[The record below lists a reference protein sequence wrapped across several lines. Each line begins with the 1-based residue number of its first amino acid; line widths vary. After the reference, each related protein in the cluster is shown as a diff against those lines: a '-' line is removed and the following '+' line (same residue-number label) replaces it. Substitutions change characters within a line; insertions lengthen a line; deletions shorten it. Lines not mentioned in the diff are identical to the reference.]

1 MLAAGSL
8 ESEPVD
14 EDEEGGHMSPEAV
27 VNQVIEAFNR
37 HDAEAVG
44 TCYAEDAV
52 VHDPA
57 SPEPLKG
64 RDAIIAFDH
73 VIFGAFPDVRWEPL
87 APVIVSGNQAVWQIV
102 TSATF
107 DGPMPMPDGTMV
119 EPNGERISL
128 EQAVISTIDDGLIVE
143 ERAYFDA
150 TGFAME
156 LGLVG

>member
-1 MLAAGSL
+1 
-8 ESEPVD
+8 
-14 EDEEGGHMSPEAV
+14 MSPDTV

-37 HDAEAVG
+37 HDAETVG
-44 TCYAEDAV
+44 ACYAEDAV

-73 VIFGAFPDVRWEPL
+73 VIFGAFSDVRWEPL

-102 TSATF
+102 ATATF
-107 DGPMPMPDGTMV
+107 DGPMPMPDGTV
-119 EPNGERISL
+119 LEPNGAKISH
-128 EQAVISTIDDGLIVE
+128 EQAMVSTLDNDGLIVE
-143 ERAYFDA
+143 ERAYFDG
-150 TGFAME
+150 TGLAMK